1 MEILDCFIDKMTIV
15 GNLPIELEYALQN
28 LVNEEHTLIQGFPT
42 TSNIEGQFFA
52 LGYPESVYFSYDA
65 INAKSMGKRNFRMEF
80 NPRKIS
86 MDQENWL
93 KERVIYM
100 LDDVSFS
107 RIDIATDCNID
118 LSQYKILAMQAS
130 KRAPIY
136 GLDGRLETVY
146 LGSRTSNVYRRI
158 YNKRTEVESRN
169 KKNQSRNEKIE
180 IQNSFLS
187 QDLQKKTHEL
197 EPIACENWWRFEYE
211 LKHSTCIDSL
221 ISSNLPLFEDVRIF
235 KPDFEGLSVNDEIY
249 LRTLLREPEM
259 INKLSK
265 NSKTKYRKM
274 IREMNADVEIT
285 DLFRNYVQKNTPKLV
300 GELNSW
306 RK

>member
-1 MEILDCFIDKMTIV
+1 
-15 GNLPIELEYALQN
+15 
-28 LVNEEHTLIQGFPT
+28 
-42 TSNIEGQFFA
+42 
-52 LGYPESVYFSYDA
+52 
-65 INAKSMGKRNFRMEF
+65 MEF

-86 MDQENWL
+86 IEQENWL

-118 LSQYKILAMQAS
+118 LSQYKIIAMQAS

-187 QDLQKKTHEL
+187 QDLKKKTHVL

-211 LKHSTCIDSL
+211 LKHSTYIDSL
-221 ISSNLPLFEDVRIF
+221 ISLNLPLFEDVRIF
-235 KPDFEGLSVNDEIY
+235 KPDFEGLSVNDEVY
-249 LRTLLREPEM
+249 LRTLLREPEV

-285 DLFRNYVQKNTPKLV
+285 DLFRNYMQKNTPKLV